1 MILVKKV
8 LIIFSKGL
16 KTHQSAFIRVI
27 ENTRLALNREKFMLR
42 GLERREREPWRA
54 LSVFE
59 PSNIN
64 FSVFNANPSILF
76 IPFGFFNVTFNINRS
91 NNLNNNFNSVI
102 KALKI

>member
-1 MILVKKV
+1 MNDDNTSFEKLVACICV
-8 LIIFSKGL
+8 C
-16 KTHQSAFIRVI
+16 TPADWNI
-27 ENTRLALNREKFMLR
+27 ENTRLALNTEKFMLR
-42 GLERREREPWRA
+42 GLERRKREPWRA

-76 IPFGFFNVTFNINRS
+76 IPFDFFNVTFNINRS

>member
-1 MILVKKV
+1 
-8 LIIFSKGL
+8 
-16 KTHQSAFIRVI
+16 
-27 ENTRLALNREKFMLR
+27 MLR

-76 IPFGFFNVTFNINRS
+76 IPFDFFNVTFNINRS
-91 NNLNNNFNSVI
+91 NNLNNNLVLTSCRGISNYGGVATHCLDET
-102 KALKI
+102 KV

>member
-1 MILVKKV
+1 MKHYEK
-8 LIIFSKGL
+8 SKYNHFL
-16 KTHQSAFIRVI
+16 KSGNI
-27 ENTRLALNREKFMLR
+27 ENTRLALNTEKFMLR

-76 IPFGFFNVTFNINRS
+76 IPFDFFNVTFNINRS

>member
-1 MILVKKV
+1 MCHTHVK
-8 LIIFSKGL
+8 LFSVAISRI
-16 KTHQSAFIRVI
+16 SAAIYTVNPIMNI

-64 FSVFNANPSILF
+64 FSLFNANPSILF
-76 IPFGFFNVTFNINRS
+76 IPSIFLVVNYFVFN
-91 NNLNNNFNSVI
+91 L
-102 KALKI
+102 

>member
-1 MILVKKV
+1 MCIKPKKD
-8 LIIFSKGL
+8 
-16 KTHQSAFIRVI
+16 I
-27 ENTRLALNREKFMLR
+27 ENTRLALNTEKFMLR
-42 GLERREREPWRA
+42 GLERRKREPWRA

-76 IPFGFFNVTFNINRS
+76 IPFDFFNVTFNIKRF